1 MSDKKFYGIIIGF
14 CVAISLGLLIIIIIF
29 LTSDTTSVTPK
40 TTGKP
45 AGGASTT
52 SYAVPEYLFFSQ
64 LDGQA
69 VSSTEDIVPQVV
81 GVMIDNH
88 PDARPES
95 GLSQARV
102 VYEVPVESPYTRY
115 FALFNSLD
123 TIEQVG
129 PVRSARPYFLDINR
143 EYGDSPY
150 LHSGGSPEALALLKT
165 GIVWDVNE
173 FYWGSSFWRDPA
185 HTAPHNLF
193 TKSASWQ
200 TLLANSV
207 GKRPKVTW
215 QGWSFF
221 PYGTA
226 DALTLLQPF
235 ASSSNPEANQSL
247 KIHYNSGYAPSWE
260 YDGAIGLYR
269 RSINGVPFKDDN
281 SNPLTARTILV
292 QVVPIK
298 SIDAD
303 DRKKIDLVGSGKGY
317 VVSKGQFVRAT
328 WKKENASS
336 RTRWYDAQ
344 NKEIQF
350 VPGAV
355 WVEVVSPNTVV
366 DLAR

>member
-14 CVAISLGLLIIIIIF
+14 CVAISLALLVIITIF
-29 LTSDTTSVTPK
+29 LTSDTTNFVPK
-40 TTGKP
+40 KVEKLTTANSSSSSAP
-45 AGGASTT
+45 N
-52 SYAVPEYLFFSQ
+52 YLFFSQ
-64 LDGQA
+64 LDGRA
-69 VSSTEDIVPQVV
+69 VSTTEDIVPQVV

-115 FALFNSLD
+115 FAVFNSSD

-150 LHSGGSPEALALLKT
+150 LHSGGSPEALSLLKT
-165 GIVWDVNE
+165 GIVWDINE
-173 FYWGSSFWRDPA
+173 FYWGSSFWRDSA

-200 TLLANSV
+200 ALLAKSV

-215 QGWSFF
+215 QGWSFL
-221 PYGTA
+221 PYGSD
-226 DALTLLQPF
+226 DALGLLQPF
-235 ASSSNPEANQSL
+235 VSSSNPEVNHSV
-247 KIHYNSGYAPSWE
+247 KIHYNSGYTPSWE
-260 YDGAIGLYR
+260 YDEMVGLYR
-269 RSINGVPFKDDN
+269 RSINGVLFKNEN
-281 SNPLTARTILV
+281 SSPLTAQTILV
-292 QVVPIK
+292 QVVPIR

-317 VVSKGQFVRAT
+317 VVSKGQVVRAL
-328 WKKENASS
+328 WKKESVSS

-350 VPGAV
+350 VPGTV
-355 WVEVVSPNTVV
+355 WVEVVSPNTMV
-366 DLAR
+366 DVAP